1 MGTKVLLVGS
11 GGREHALAEAILR
24 SPLTEKLFVA
34 PGHDALAEVATC
46 VDLAADDVEGLV
58 RFARETK
65 VDLTVVGP
73 EVPLVKGIGDVFA
86 AQGLKLFGPGKVAAQ
101 LEGSKVFTKNLL
113 RKYHVPTADYRV
125 FTDARLAELWL
136 AEQQTAW
143 PCVLKAD
150 GLAAGK
156 GVVVADDPR
165 AALDAVE
172 RIMVKRE
179 FGAAGDRL
187 VLEECLVGEE
197 ISVLAVTDGKTL
209 CTLEPARDHKRVF
222 DGDAG
227 PNTGGMGAYSPSPLW
242 TPELESEVEARI
254 LVPTLHALNR
264 EKIDYR
270 GVLYAG
276 LMLTSDGPKV
286 LEFNV
291 RFGDPET
298 QAMLPRLETDFV
310 ELATK
315 TCEGRLD
322 ELGELRFKSDVAV
335 TVVLA
340 SGGYP
345 GPFKKG
351 MRISGLA
358 EAAEVEGVRLHHAG
372 TRKDEKGN
380 WVTNG
385 GRVLGVTALGE
396 TLDLARHRAYLAAGR
411 ISWEGL
417 HYRRDVGV
425 IRSPETGRGP
435 GIVGH
440 GV

>member
-1 MGTKVLLVGS
+1 MSGLKVFLVGS
-11 GGREHALAEAILR
+11 GGREHALAEAILA
-24 SPLTEKLFVA
+24 SPRTEKLFAA
-34 PGHDALAEVATC
+34 PGSDALAEVATC
-46 VDLAADDVEGLV
+46 VDLAVDDVEGLA
-58 RFARETK
+58 RFAREMK
-65 VDLTVVGP
+65 IDLTVVGP
-73 EVPLVKGIGDVFA
+73 ETPLVLGIADVFA
-86 AQGLKLFGPGKVAAQ
+86 AQGLKLFGPGKAAAQ

-113 RKYHVPTADYRV
+113 RKYHIPSADYRV
-125 FTDARLAELWL
+125 FDDPRHAELWVSS
-136 AEQQTAW
+136 QQTAW

-156 GVVVADDPR
+156 GVVVAQHKDE
-165 AALDAVE
+165 ALDAIE
-172 RIMVKRE
+172 RIMVRRE
-179 FGAAGDRL
+179 FGDSGRRL

-197 ISVLAVTDGKTL
+197 ISVLAVTDGRTI

-242 TPELESEVEARI
+242 TPELESDIEARV

-276 LMLTSDGPKV
+276 LMLTREGPKV

-291 RFGDPET
+291 RFGDPEA
-298 QAMLPRLETDFV
+298 QVILPRLATDFV
-310 ELATK
+310 ELALK
-315 TCEGRLD
+315 TCEGKLE
-322 ELGELRFKSDVAV
+322 ELGELQFRTDVALI
-335 TVVLA
+335 VVLA

-351 MRISGLA
+351 RRIEGLA
-358 EAAEVEGVRLHHAG
+358 EAKEVPGVRLHHAG
-372 TRKDEKGN
+372 TKKELGH

-385 GRVLGVTALGE
+385 GRVLGVTAVAASLE
-396 TLDLARHRAYLAAGR
+396 EARHRAYQAAGR
-411 ISWEGL
+411 ITWEGL

-425 IRSPETGRGP
+425 QKVPD
-435 GIVGH
+435 
-440 GV
+440 